1 MAMASLRKAV
11 DPAPPHLRY
20 EVQTITPDDITLGN
34 CLSWPGCSLLVMPG
48 GRDLPYVDRLSGAGN
63 AKIKEFIRHGSG
75 YLGICAGAY
84 YGCSLVEFAQGD
96 PLLEVCGARE
106 LALYP
111 GTAWDPTFPGFD
123 YQSCTG
129 ARAAPINL
137 SRAGAHLLALGRST
151 TEEEGGD
158 QIGGRGCED
167 EGGGVLEPFP
177 VFYNGGCHFIPL
189 APSPGSHS
197 NVAVD
202 FDVLATY
209 VDSDP
214 DPGGVATVEGA
225 GVPSGQLAAIVAG
238 GCGLGRVVLCGV
250 HVEAS
255 AELLVEQYGGMA
267 EGGVASL
274 LVAQLAAA
282 ERQREQL
289 FRGIIRYL
297 LAQI

>member
-1 MAMASLRKAV
+1 MAKASLRKAV
-11 DPAPPHLRY
+11 DPALPHLRY

-63 AKIKEFIRHGSG
+63 AKIKEFIRRGGG

-96 PLLEVCGARE
+96 PLLEVCGARK

-111 GTAWDPTFPGFD
+111 GTARGPTFPGFD
-123 YQSCTG
+123 YQSCAG
-129 ARAAPINL
+129 ARAAPI
-137 SRAGAHLLALGRST
+137 RVGTHLLALGRST
-151 TEEEGGD
+151 TEEEGRNP
-158 QIGGRGCED
+158 IGGRGSKD

-177 VFYNGGCHFIPL
+177 VFYNSGCHFIPE
-189 APSPGSHS
+189 APSPGSHG

-225 GVPSGQLAAIVAG
+225 GVPSRQLAAIVAG

-250 HVEAS
+250 HVETS
-255 AELLVEQYGGMA
+255 AELLVEQYGGVA

-274 LVAQLAAA
+274 LVAQLASA

-297 LAQI
+297 LAQIS

>member
-1 MAMASLRKAV
+1 MTG
-11 DPAPPHLRY
+11 DTDTPP
-20 EVQTITPDDITLGN
+20 PPP
-34 CLSWPGCSLLVMPG
+34 LS
-48 GRDLPYVDRLSGAGN
+48 RHSG
-63 AKIKEFIRHGSG
+63 G

-84 YGCSLVEFAQGD
+84 YVYSCLLVEFAQGD
-96 PLLEVCGARE
+96 PRLEVCGARE

-111 GTAWDPTFPGFD
+111 GTARGPTFPGFD
-123 YQSCTG
+123 YQSYAG
-129 ARAAPINL
+129 ARVAPISL
-137 SRAGAHLLALGRST
+137 SRVGAHLLALGGST
-151 TEEEGGD
+151 MEEEGGD
-158 QIGGRGCED
+158 PIGGRGSKD
-167 EGGGVLEPFP
+167 EGGGMLEPFP
-177 VFYNGGCHFIPL
+177 VFYNGGCHFIPE

-214 DPGGVATVEGA
+214 DPGGMATVEGA
-225 GVPSGQLAAIVAG
+225 GVPSGQLAAIVTG

-274 LVAQLAAA
+274 LA
-282 ERQREQL
+282 ESCSEAL
-289 FRGIIRYL
+289 SDTYWHKHDVE
-297 LAQI
+297 